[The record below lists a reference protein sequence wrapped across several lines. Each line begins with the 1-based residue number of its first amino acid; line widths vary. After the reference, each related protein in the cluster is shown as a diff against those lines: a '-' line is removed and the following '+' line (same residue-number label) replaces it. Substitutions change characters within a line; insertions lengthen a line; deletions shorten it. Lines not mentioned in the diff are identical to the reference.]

1 MVAKKSRPV
10 KVSEEIKTW
19 VVDRDLKQG
28 DRLPNEAEMIAI
40 FGVSKGTVREALR
53 ILEAE
58 GLISTRTGP
67 GGGSFVNKVTVE
79 HAKSL
84 LANYFYFE
92 QLSLSDFYQLRKI
105 LEPELAANLAGKLTE
120 EQLNELDA
128 LTASLP
134 EPATSAQEEKE
145 QHIASLRFHQR
156 LAEFAENRLLGFVI
170 AFMARSLT
178 DLTVYRRLYDPPNHE
193 LAMKGREHQ
202 QRLVGALR
210 PGDAEAARD
219 MSNAIR
225 ALQYAFHEDVIRRR
239 CDLPRLLDDRDERD
253 LVIMVTELAKRSG
266 SYEARSDQIQR
277 QIESS
282 L

>member
-28 DRLPNEAEMIAI
+28 DKLPNEAEMIAL

-92 QLSLSDFYQLRKI
+92 DLSLADFYQLRKI

-120 EQLNELDA
+120 EQLNELETLA
-128 LTASLP
+128 LSHP
-134 EPATSAQEEKE
+134 EPAQSAQEEKE
-145 QHIASLRFHQR
+145 QHIASR
-156 LAEFAENRLLGFVI
+156 G
-170 AFMARSLT
+170 
-178 DLTVYRRLYDPPNHE
+178 
-193 LAMKGREHQ
+193 K
-202 QRLVGALR
+202 
-210 PGDAEAARD
+210 
-219 MSNAIR
+219 
-225 ALQYAFHEDVIRRR
+225 
-239 CDLPRLLDDRDERD
+239 
-253 LVIMVTELAKRSG
+253 
-266 SYEARSDQIQR
+266 
-277 QIESS
+277 
-282 L
+282 

>member
-92 QLSLSDFYQLRKI
+92 RLSLSDFYQLRKI

-202 QRLVGALR
+202 QRLVQALR
-210 PGDAEAARD
+210 QGDADAAREI
-219 MSNAIR
+219 MASHMTVAEELM
-225 ALQYAFHEDVIRRR
+225 AVQEAELERRFISV
-239 CDLPRLLDDRDERD
+239 DR
-253 LVIMVTELAKRSG
+253 
-266 SYEARSDQIQR
+266 
-277 QIESS
+277 
-282 L
+282 

>member
-145 QHIASLRFHQR
+145 QHIASLRNVMSHNGWVRVNRHHHITVPPMKRVIHPGAHACHADDHEPGHTEVERAVLFQR
-156 LAEFAENRLLGFVI
+156 R
-170 AFMARSLT
+170 
-178 DLTVYRRLYDPPNHE
+178 
-193 LAMKGREHQ
+193 
-202 QRLVGALR
+202 
-210 PGDAEAARD
+210 
-219 MSNAIR
+219 
-225 ALQYAFHEDVIRRR
+225 
-239 CDLPRLLDDRDERD
+239 
-253 LVIMVTELAKRSG
+253 
-266 SYEARSDQIQR
+266 
-277 QIESS
+277 
-282 L
+282 

>member
-92 QLSLSDFYQLRKI
+92 RLSLSDFYQLRKI

-134 EPATSAQEEKE
+134 EPAKSAQEEKE
-145 QHIASLRFHQR
+145 HIASLRFHQC

-202 QRLVGALR
+202 QRLVKALR
-210 PGDAEAARD
+210 QGDADAAR
-219 MSNAIR
+219 
-225 ALQYAFHEDVIRRR
+225 E
-239 CDLPRLLDDRDERD
+239 
-253 LVIMVTELAKRSG
+253 IMASP
-266 SYEARSDQIQR
+266 
-277 QIESS
+277 
-282 L
+282 

>member
-145 QHIASLRFHQR
+145 QHIASLRFHQC

-202 QRLVGALR
+202 QRLVRDLR
-210 PGDAEAARD
+210 QGDADAAREIMASH
-219 MSNAIR
+219 MSVAEELM
-225 ALQYAFHEDVIRRR
+225 AVQEAELERRFISV
-239 CDLPRLLDDRDERD
+239 ER
-253 LVIMVTELAKRSG
+253 
-266 SYEARSDQIQR
+266 
-277 QIESS
+277 
-282 L
+282 

>member
-1 MVAKKSRPV
+1 MFPKARCGKR
-10 KVSEEIKTW
+10 
-19 VVDRDLKQG
+19 
-28 DRLPNEAEMIAI
+28 
-40 FGVSKGTVREALR
+40 LR

-193 LAMKGREHQ
+193 LAMKGWEHQ

-210 PGDAEAARD
+210 QGDADAAREIMASH
-219 MSNAIR
+219 MSVAEELM
-225 ALQYAFHEDVIRRR
+225 AVQEAELERRFISV
-239 CDLPRLLDDRDERD
+239 ER
-253 LVIMVTELAKRSG
+253 
-266 SYEARSDQIQR
+266 
-277 QIESS
+277 
-282 L
+282 

>member
-19 VVDRDLKQG
+19 VVDRDLNQG

-145 QHIASLRFHQR
+145 QHIASLRFHQC

-202 QRLVGALR
+202 QRLVRALR
-210 PGDAEAARD
+210 QGDADAAREIMASH
-219 MSNAIR
+219 MSVAEELM
-225 ALQYAFHEDVIRRR
+225 AVQEAELERRFISV
-239 CDLPRLLDDRDERD
+239 ER
-253 LVIMVTELAKRSG
+253 
-266 SYEARSDQIQR
+266 
-277 QIESS
+277 
-282 L
+282 

>member
-145 QHIASLRFHQR
+145 QHIASLRFHQC

-178 DLTVYRRLYDPPNHE
+178 DLTVYRRLYDPPNYE

-202 QRLVGALR
+202 QRLVRALR
-210 PGDAEAARD
+210 QGDADAAREIMASH
-219 MSNAIR
+219 MSVAEELM
-225 ALQYAFHEDVIRRR
+225 AVQEAELERRFISV
-239 CDLPRLLDDRDERD
+239 ER
-253 LVIMVTELAKRSG
+253 
-266 SYEARSDQIQR
+266 
-277 QIESS
+277 
-282 L
+282 

>member
-193 LAMKGREHQ
+193 LAMKGQEHQ

-210 PGDAEAARD
+210 QGDADAAREI
-219 MSNAIR
+219 MASHMTVAEELM
-225 ALQYAFHEDVIRRR
+225 AVQEAELERRFISV
-239 CDLPRLLDDRDERD
+239 DR
-253 LVIMVTELAKRSG
+253 
-266 SYEARSDQIQR
+266 
-277 QIESS
+277 
-282 L
+282 

>member
-10 KVSEEIKTW
+10 KDSEEIKTW

-92 QLSLSDFYQLRKI
+92 RLSLSDFYQLRKI

-134 EPATSAQEEKE
+134 EPAKSAQEEKE
-145 QHIASLRFHQR
+145 QHIASLRFHQC

-202 QRLVGALR
+202 QRLVRALR
-210 PGDAEAARD
+210 QGDADAAREIMASH
-219 MSNAIR
+219 MSVAEELM
-225 ALQYAFHEDVIRRR
+225 AVQEAELERRFISV
-239 CDLPRLLDDRDERD
+239 ER
-253 LVIMVTELAKRSG
+253 
-266 SYEARSDQIQR
+266 
-277 QIESS
+277 
-282 L
+282 

>member
-202 QRLVGALR
+202 QRLVRALR
-210 PGDAEAARD
+210 QGDADAAREIMASH
-219 MSNAIR
+219 MSVAEELM
-225 ALQYAFHEDVIRRR
+225 AVQEAELERRFISV
-239 CDLPRLLDDRDERD
+239 ER
-253 LVIMVTELAKRSG
+253 
-266 SYEARSDQIQR
+266 
-277 QIESS
+277 
-282 L
+282 

>member
-1 MVAKKSRPV
+1 M
-10 KVSEEIKTW
+10 
-19 VVDRDLKQG
+19 
-28 DRLPNEAEMIAI
+28 
-40 FGVSKGTVREALR
+40 REALR

-92 QLSLSDFYQLRKI
+92 RLSLSDFYQLRKI

-134 EPATSAQEEKE
+134 EPAKSAQEEKE
-145 QHIASLRFHQR
+145 QHIASLRFHQC
-156 LAEFAENRLLGFVI
+156 LAEFAENQLLGFVI

-193 LAMKGREHQ
+193 LAMKGREYPAAFGQGPASGRCRRAREIMASHMTVAEELMAVQ
-202 QRLVGALR
+202 EAEL
-210 PGDAEAARD
+210 DA
-219 MSNAIR
+219 AIS
-225 ALQYAFHEDVIRRR
+225 V
-239 CDLPRLLDDRDERD
+239 DR
-253 LVIMVTELAKRSG
+253 
-266 SYEARSDQIQR
+266 
-277 QIESS
+277 
-282 L
+282 

>member
-120 EQLNELDA
+120 KQLNELDA

-134 EPATSAQEEKE
+134 EPAKSAREEKE
-145 QHIASLRFHQR
+145 QHIASLRFHQC

-202 QRLVGALR
+202 QRLVKALR
-210 PGDAEAARD
+210 QGDAGAAREIMASH
-219 MSNAIR
+219 MSVAEELM
-225 ALQYAFHEDVIRRR
+225 AVQEAELERRFISV
-239 CDLPRLLDDRDERD
+239 DR
-253 LVIMVTELAKRSG
+253 
-266 SYEARSDQIQR
+266 
-277 QIESS
+277 
-282 L
+282 

>member
-145 QHIASLRFHQR
+145 QHIASLRFHQC

-202 QRLVGALR
+202 QRLVRALR
-210 PGDAEAARD
+210 QGDADAAREIMASH
-219 MSNAIR
+219 MSVAEELM
-225 ALQYAFHEDVIRRR
+225 AVQEAELERRFISV
-239 CDLPRLLDDRDERD
+239 ER
-253 LVIMVTELAKRSG
+253 
-266 SYEARSDQIQR
+266 
-277 QIESS
+277 
-282 L
+282 

>member
-10 KVSEEIKTW
+10 KVSDEIKKW

-28 DRLPNEAEMIAI
+28 DRLPNEAEMIAL

-92 QLSLSDFYQLRKI
+92 RLSVADFYQLRKI

-120 EQLNELDA
+120 EQLLELETLA
-128 LTASLP
+128 LSHP
-134 EPATSAQEEKE
+134 EPAKSAQEEKE
-145 QHIASLRFHQR
+145 QHISSLRFHQC
-156 LAEFAENRLLGFVI
+156 LAEFAENRLLGFII

-202 QRLVGALR
+202 QRLVKALKQ
-210 PGDAEAARD
+210 GDAEAAREI
-219 MSNAIR
+219 MASHMTA
-225 ALQYAFHEDVIRRR
+225 AEELMGVQEAELERRFISVSR
-239 CDLPRLLDDRDERD
+239 
-253 LVIMVTELAKRSG
+253 
-266 SYEARSDQIQR
+266 
-277 QIESS
+277 
-282 L
+282 

>member
-210 PGDAEAARD
+210 QGDADAAREIMASH
-219 MSNAIR
+219 MSVAEELM
-225 ALQYAFHEDVIRRR
+225 AVQEAELERR
-239 CDLPRLLDDRDERD
+239 LISVER
-253 LVIMVTELAKRSG
+253 
-266 SYEARSDQIQR
+266 
-277 QIESS
+277 
-282 L
+282 